1 MALYLKEPTMLK
13 NYFLVALRNFWRNKV
28 FSTINILGLSIGISA
43 SLVIFLIVSYDFG
56 FDHFQPNG
64 DRIYRIT
71 SNFVFQGN
79 PLGTPGVCSPLAEAI
94 KKEATGIELVAPLYT
109 ADNISKVTAPYP
121 DANHPAIFRKQ
132 LDIIYADT
140 AYCSLMGYA
149 WLAGSPRTALSE
161 PYQTV
166 LTESSARKYFPGLNN
181 DQILGQHLIF
191 ADSITTTITGII
203 KDIDQRTDFNFQTLI
218 SWSTLTTPRLQ
229 PQYYTGWGGA
239 NSASQLFVRVK
250 PGTTREALTAKLKAV
265 YLAHN
270 KPDPKDKNTTAFLP
284 QPLSDLHFNTT
295 YGAFDNGG
303 GNVHKP
309 TLYGL
314 LAVAA
319 FLLVLACINFINLTT
334 AQAAQRAKEIGIRKT
349 MGGQRT
355 QLAFQFLNET
365 FLLTVIATALSIAL
379 APLLLKVFSDFVPKD
394 LHFSLTRQPEIIPFL
409 LALIIGV
416 SLLSGIYPAL
426 VLSSYKPVLVLKN
439 QAFSGTAKTRAAWL
453 RKSLTVSQ
461 FVIAQVFIIATIL
474 VGRQISFAL
483 NKDLGFKKE
492 AIVYFNTP
500 YNRPATQGNVLLQKL
515 KAIPGIDLISRSNQP
530 PSSGATNTTIAKY
543 SNGKKDIKTELQ
555 LLQGDTNYIRLYHLN
570 LLAGSNITQCDTTN
584 ALVINETYAHTL
596 GFPDARK
603 AVGSQIIWWN
613 GSSKPVV
620 GVVADFH
627 QKSLRKPIKPLAIV
641 NGAEFAYDFD
651 IALHPQN
658 ADGTAWKTTIAK
670 IETAYKAL
678 YPEDDF
684 SSQFFDESIAQFY
697 TKEKNASSLLVWATG
712 LAIFISCLGLLGLV
726 IYITNQRTKEIGI
739 RKVIGA
745 SVTNLVFLLSR
756 DLIKLVGLAILIATP
771 IAWWGS
777 NKWLENF
784 AYRTTLSWWI
794 FAASGAMLL
803 LIAFTVLGLRTIKAA
818 TANPVNSL
826 RSE

>member
-1 MALYLKEPTMLK
+1 MLK
-13 NYFLVALRNFWRNKV
+13 NYFLVALRNFWRNKT
-28 FSTINILGLSIGISA
+28 FSLINILGLSIGISS
-43 SLVIFLIVSYDFG
+43 SLVIFLIVSYDLG
-56 FDHFQPNG
+56 FDHFQPNR

-71 SNFVFQGN
+71 SNFTMQGN
-79 PLGTPGVCSPLAEAI
+79 TLGTPGVCSPLAEAI
-94 KKEATGIELVAPLYT
+94 KKEATGIELVAPIYS
-109 ADNISKVTAPYP
+109 ADNISKVAAPYP
-121 DANHPAIFRKQ
+121 DPNHPAIFRNQ
-132 LDIIYADT
+132 LDILYADT
-140 AYCSLMGYA
+140 TYCSLMGYT
-149 WLAGSPRTALSE
+149 WVAGSPKAALSE

-166 LTESSARKYFPGLNN
+166 LTESSARKYFPGLGNN
-181 DQILGQHLIF
+181 QILGQQLIF
-191 ADSITTTITGII
+191 ADSITTTVTGII
-203 KDIDQRTDFNFQTLI
+203 KDIDQRTDFNFKTLI

-250 PGTTREALTAKLKAV
+250 PGTTREALTAKLKVV

-270 KPDPKDKNTTAFLP
+270 KPDPKDNNATTFLP

-295 YGAFDNGG
+295 YYAFDNGG
-303 GNVHKP
+303 GGVHKP

-349 MGGQRT
+349 MGGQRG
-355 QLAFQFLNET
+355 QLAIQFLNET

-379 APLLLKVFSDFVPKD
+379 APLLLKAFSDFVPKE

-439 QAFSGTAKTRAAWL
+439 QAFSGSAKTRAAWL

-474 VGRQISFAL
+474 VGRQISYAL

-500 YNRPATQGNVLLQKL
+500 YNRPAALRGVMLQKL
-515 KAIPGIDLISRSNQP
+515 KAIPGIDLISNSFQP
-530 PSSGATNTTIAKY
+530 PASGGTNTNMAKY
-543 SNGKKDIKTELQ
+543 SNGKKELNTQLQ
-555 LLQGDTNYIRLYHLN
+555 LLQGDTNYLRLYHLD
-570 LLAGSNITQCDTTN
+570 LLAGSNIPQCDTTN
-584 ALVINETYAHTL
+584 ALIINETYAHIL
-596 GFPDARK
+596 GFTDARK
-603 AVGSQIIWWN
+603 AVGIQLIWWN
-613 GSSKPVV
+613 GSNKPVV

-627 QKSLRKPIKPLAIV
+627 QKSLHEPIKPLAII
-641 NGAEFAYDFD
+641 NGTDMAYDFD
-651 IALHPQN
+651 LALHPQN
-658 ADGTAWKTTIAK
+658 AGGTAWKTTIAQ

-684 SSQFFDESIAQFY
+684 SPQFFDESIAKFY
-697 TKEKNASSLLVWATG
+697 TKEKNASSLLAWATG

-745 SVTNLVFLLSR
+745 TVLQIIALLSK
-756 DLIKLVGLAILIATP
+756 DFLQLIGLAILIAWP
-771 IAWWGS
+771 IAWWGGQ
-777 NKWLENF
+777 KWLENF
-784 AYRTTLSWWI
+784 AYKTTLSWWI
-794 FAASGAMLL
+794 FAAGAAALL
-803 LIAFTVLGLRTIKAA
+803 FVATVILCLRTLKAA
-818 TANPVNSL
+818 TANPVAAL

>member
-1 MALYLKEPTMLK
+1 MLK
-13 NYFLVALRNFWRNKV
+13 NYFVVALRSFWRNKV

-43 SLVIFLIVSYDFG
+43 SLVIFLIVSYDLG

-64 DRIYRIT
+64 DRVFRIT
-71 SNFVFQGN
+71 SNFNFQGN
-79 PLGTPGVCSPLAEAI
+79 PFGTPGVCSPLAEAI
-94 KKEATGIELVAPLYT
+94 KKEATGLELVAPLYS
-109 ADNISKVTAPYP
+109 ADDISKVTAPYP

-132 LDIIYADT
+132 FDIIYADT
-140 AYCSLMGYA
+140 AYCSLMGST
-149 WLAGSPRTALSE
+149 WLAGSPKTALSE

-166 LTESSARKYFPGLNN
+166 LTESSARKYFPGLGYN
-181 DQILGQHLIF
+181 QLLGQHLIF

-203 KDIDQRTDFNFQTLI
+203 KDIDRQTDFNFKTLI

-270 KPDPKDKNTTAFLP
+270 KPDPKDNNTTTFLP
-284 QPLSDLHFNTT
+284 QPLADLHFNTT

-303 GNVHKP
+303 GYVHKP

-334 AQAAQRAKEIGIRKT
+334 AQATHRAKEIGIRKT

-355 QLAFQFLNET
+355 QLALQFLNET

-379 APLLLKVFSDFVPKD
+379 APLLLKAFSDFVPKE
-394 LHFSLTRQPEIIPFL
+394 LHFNLTRQPEIIPFL

-416 SLLSGIYPAL
+416 SLLSGIYPAF
-426 VLSSYKPVLVLKN
+426 VLSGYKPVLVLKN
-439 QAFSGTAKTRAAWL
+439 QAFSGTAKTRAAWM

-474 VGRQISFAL
+474 VGRQISYAL

-500 YNRPATQGNVLLQKL
+500 YNRPATQANVLLQKL

-530 PSSGATNTTIAKY
+530 PASGATNTTIAKY
-543 SNGKKDIKTELQ
+543 ANGKKEIKTELQ
-555 LLQGDTNYIRLYHLN
+555 LLQADTNYIRLYHLN
-570 LLAGSNITQCDTTN
+570 LLAGSNLTQCDTTN
-584 ALVINETYAHTL
+584 ALIINETYAHTL
-596 GFPDARK
+596 GFTDARK
-603 AVGSQIIWWN
+603 AVGIQLNWN
-613 GSSKPVV
+613 NSTKPVV
-620 GVVADFH
+620 GIVADFH
-627 QKSLRKPIKPLAIV
+627 QKSLHNPIKPLAII
-641 NGAEFAYDFD
+641 NGTNFAYNFD

-658 ADGTAWKTTIAK
+658 ADGAAWKTTIAQ
-670 IETAYKAL
+670 IATAYKAL
-678 YPEDDF
+678 YPEDEF
-684 SSQFFDESIAQFY
+684 SSQFFDESITQFY
-697 TKEKNASSLLVWATG
+697 TKETNASSLLVWSTG

-745 SVTNLVFLLSR
+745 SVTHLVFLLSR
-756 DLIKLVGLAILIATP
+756 DLIKLVGLAILIAMP

-784 AYRTTLSWWI
+784 AYKTTLSWWM
-794 FAASGAMLL
+794 FAASGATLL
-803 LIAFTVLGLRTIKAA
+803 LIAFIVLGLRTVKAA

-826 RSE
+826 RAE